1 MMINKRLIGTV
12 KESKKYIALNV
23 AIQWCSLAA
32 NVVMMAAISVL
43 LASMAEKNVTR
54 TRIYTTIIIAAAVV
68 VIRFLCSVWMSKMS
82 YLSSKAVKKTLREK
96 IYEKLLKLGTSYQE
110 KVQTSEVVQVAV
122 EGVDQLET
130 YFGAYLPQFFY
141 AMIAPLTLF
150 VILCFIN
157 VPSAV
162 VLLICVPLIPVAIAA
177 VQTWAKNF
185 SVNTGADIRH
195 SAIFSLKIFR
205 DLQH

>member
-54 TRIYTTIIIAAAVV
+54 TRIYTTIIIAAAAV
-68 VIRFLCSVWMSKMS
+68 VIRFLCAVGMSKMS

-130 YFGAYLPQFFY
+130 YFGAYLPQFLCNDCTAYFICDFMFY
-141 AMIAPLTLF
+141 KCSVCGCTSYMR
-150 VILCFIN
+150 
-157 VPSAV
+157 SAYT
-162 VLLICVPLIPVAIAA
+162 CCD
-177 VQTWAKNF
+177 
-185 SVNTGADIRH
+185 SGCADMGKKT
-195 SAIFSLKIFR
+195 S
-205 DLQH
+205 Q

>member
-54 TRIYTTIIIAAAVV
+54 TRIYTTIIIAAAAV
-68 VIRFLCSVWMSKMS
+68 VIRFLCAVGMSKMS

-141 AMIAPLTLF
+141 AMIAPLTCDF
-150 VILCFIN
+150 MFYKCSVCGCTSYMR
-157 VPSAV
+157 SAYT
-162 VLLICVPLIPVAIAA
+162 CCD
-177 VQTWAKNF
+177 
-185 SVNTGADIRH
+185 SGCADMGKKT
-195 SAIFSLKIFR
+195 S
-205 DLQH
+205 Q